1 MSECHEL
8 GRATRAV
15 VRTCLPRVLE
25 SVRRQGTAR
34 STDPNLTVY
43 RVISSISLRRDVRG
57 ARSRYERRRANAAH
71 SDRR

>member
-15 VRTCLPRVLE
+15 VRTCLPRALE

-43 RVISSISLRRDVRG
+43 RAISSTSLRRDIRDTRPRCERG
-57 ARSRYERRRANAAH
+57 CANPAQVN
-71 SDRR
+71 RC